1 MTRKKVRNPF
11 LLQCR
16 NLMLDCTRGPQV
28 VGILNVTPDS
38 FSDGGL
44 YMDRDTALA
53 RAGAMVREG
62 ATVIDVGGASSRPSG
77 AVYGAGAAVV
87 PPEEESGR
95 IVPVIEAIVQ
105 ALPSTVVS
113 ADTYHPSV
121 ARAALAAGAHMIN
134 DITGLRHYPEMAEV
148 VAAHDAAL
156 IVMHAVGRPGEL
168 LHEHAYTDVTAEV
181 CGALE
186 LSLYIARAAGVQDLV
201 VDPGFGFGKT
211 AEQNLTL
218 VGRLGAVC
226 ALGRPVMVGLSRK
239 STIGKVLQKNSVPAP
254 VDGRLFGTLG
264 VTAVAVTQGAHLIR
278 THDVGPTAEMI
289 RAMQATM
296 SVA

>member
-1 MTRKKVRNPF
+1 MRNPF

>member
-1 MTRKKVRNPF
+1 MRNPF

-53 RAGAMVREG
+53 RARAMVREG